1 LFHPGKENMIKKLII
16 VALIAGAALGGYFVY
31 QNRVNKQQ
39 LAGSNQ
45 STVFTNV
52 ATRTTTQ
59 AIGPVRTFKLAP
71 TSLIKW
77 TGYKKVGRHSGWFI
91 LFDGEG
97 KMPGTNIEQ
106 ATIDLS
112 IETDSCETDNA
123 ILTGIMKDNRF
134 FHCEKF
140 PASTFK
146 SVSIVKT
153 DKPDIYTVTG
163 NLLLRDVTKTIQFPA
178 KITVEGGVVKLEADF
193 KVNRR
198 WWGIVYESVGDS
210 FLEDDVRLELKAE
223 AKESAEK

>member
-1 LFHPGKENMIKKLII
+1 MIKKLII
-16 VALIAGAALGGYFVY
+16 VALIAGAALAGYFVY

-45 STVFTNV
+45 GTVFTNV

-59 AIGPVRTFKLAP
+59 DGPVRKFSITAK
-71 TSLIKW
+71 SLIKW

-91 LFDGEG
+91 IFDGTG
-97 KMPGTNIEQ
+97 TMPGTNIEQ
-106 ATIDLS
+106 ATIDLA

-134 FHCEKF
+134 FDCAKF
-140 PASTFK
+140 PTSTFK
-146 SVSIVKT
+146 SVSIAKAQA
-153 DKPDIYTVTG
+153 PDTYTVTG
-163 NLLLRDVTKTIQFPA
+163 NLTLRDVTKTIQFPA
-178 KITVEGGVVKLEADF
+178 KITVEGGVVKLDADF

-223 AKESAEK
+223 AKEAKAS